1 VNSAALAGWRRM
13 AGAATPVAAKAAPE
27 SSVLRDNF
35 IDISS
40 SMLTQRF
47 MAAFVSKGAGVQE
60 AVSSSAGGGQECEN
74 RPD

>member
-1 VNSAALAGWRRM
+1 VNSAALAGQCRI
-13 AGAATPVAAKAAPE
+13 AGAATPAVAQA
-27 SSVLRDNF
+27 SSLLRDNF